1 MKYPRIRNL
10 REDNDLTQQQ
20 IADMLYI
27 NRRTYAAYENGIN
40 SMTPETLCKIAD
52 IFHTSVDW
60 LLGRT
65 DEFAPYP
72 KADKAL
78 LPRPQRTGEIFL
90 FLVIEC
96 AECLVS
102 HIDVELRY
110 LLERR
115 VHGEHGHADIDNVY
129 AEMCDILGN
138 RSAAALVDL
147 AELAYLPDDIILI
160 KELSEL
166 ADELGVGIRGVGLA
180 ARAGILCDND
190 SPVYERGVELVMDG
204 LECGVNSRID
214 IRRKALGRSEN
225 ISALESLSLC
235 EILNKE
241 LKICGGKACIA
252 DGAYLLLV
260 GQHGD
265 SRVARGRAVESRHE
279 RGISADPVVVAVA
292 ADKAAVK
299 ADIRDSRCGHEL
311 KLRGEEIRLRDSVFS
326 LRSFIILSFTRSLP
340 SSLLKGRLPTRMLS
354 SSPFMTWEALRSPM
368 VLSRCGSRS
377 VMTNC
382 GSPSLSPIDTVSFSP
397 SALTITPWSESGTVG
412 H

>member
-90 FLVIEC
+90 FLVVEC

-115 VHGEHGHADIDNVY
+115 VHGEHRHADIDNVY

-190 SPVYERGVELVMDG
+190 SPVYERGIELVVDG

-214 IRRKALGRSEN
+214 IRRKALGRSEDV
-225 ISALESLSLC
+225 SALESLSLC

-265 SRVARGRAVESRHE
+265 GRVARGRAVESRHE

-299 ADIRDSRCGHEL
+299 ADIRDSRRGHEL
-311 KLRGEEIRLRDSVFS
+311 KLRGEEIRLRDSVFFVEKLHYIELHEVAALVAS
-326 LRSFIILSFTRSLP
+326 EGQAADENVEFLALYDLGGLALAHGAVKMREQVGYDELRL
-340 SSLLKGRLPTRMLS
+340 
-354 SSPFMTWEALRSPM
+354 A
-368 VLSRCGSRS
+368 VS
-377 VMTNC
+377 VA
-382 GSPSLSPIDTVSFSP
+382 D
-397 SALTITPWSESGTVG
+397 
-412 H
+412 